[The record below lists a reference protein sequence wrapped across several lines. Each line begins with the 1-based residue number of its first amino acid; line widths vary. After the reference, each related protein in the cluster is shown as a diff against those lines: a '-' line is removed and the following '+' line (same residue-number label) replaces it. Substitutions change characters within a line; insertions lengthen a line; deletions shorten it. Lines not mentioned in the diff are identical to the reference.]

1 LIPPQNGGM
10 QKTQRGDV
18 PICRDGGFETTKVTM
33 TTIYNRPSQKETRRE
48 LRRNMTKAEVL
59 LWIQLKNKQ
68 LLGQR
73 VLRQYSVGSYVLDFY
88 IPKLK
93 LAIEVDGVTHATD
106 EEKEYD
112 RHRQEEIENLGIRFL
127 RFTNPEVYRDMSNIL
142 QEITDKVKELDH

>member
-1 LIPPQNGGM
+1 
-10 QKTQRGDV
+10 
-18 PICRDGGFETTKVTM
+18 
-33 TTIYNRPSQKETRRE
+33 
-48 LRRNMTKAEVL
+48 MTKAEVL

-73 VLRQYSVGSYVLDFY
+73 VLRQYSVGPYVLDFY

-93 LAIEVDGVTHATD
+93 LAIEVDGVTHTTD

-127 RFTNPEVYRDMSNIL
+127 RFRNPEVYAEMSSAL
-142 QEITDKVKELDH
+142 QKIKDKVKELSQ